1 MPSLSAESVSIR
13 LLLGGLT
20 ALTALSIDICLP
32 ALPTIAAAL
41 GRDPEAAQLILTGY
55 LGGFAAGQLVVGPL
69 SDRFGRRPVLL
80 GGLALFTIAALGCGF
95 AGSIEQ
101 LTTLRILQGLGGSVG
116 PVLGRT
122 VVRDLFDRE
131 DGARV
136 LSYVLMA
143 MTAAPILAP
152 ILGVGILAVAG
163 WRTIFLGLAVY
174 GLLATAIVTFF
185 LSETNRRPDPT
196 ATRPGRIAANWRVFL
211 GSRTGTVN
219 ALVIGFTFGGMFA
232 YISGSPAVV
241 IDVFGQ
247 PEWVQAAVFAGT
259 SAMLLVGSLISGR
272 LVARHGVGRM
282 LAAGQSLVGAGAAIT
297 MVAALSDWGLGPIVL
312 GVGVYVLGG
321 GLTFPNATALAM
333 QPHPGMAGVAASLL
347 GFVQMA
353 CGALASVAVMAFY
366 DGTALAMAAV
376 MAAGAVASLLVHAA
390 RERPYATAAG
400 D

>member
-1 MPSLSAESVSIR
+1 M
-13 LLLGGLT
+13 
-20 ALTALSIDICLP
+20 
-32 ALPTIAAAL
+32 
-41 GRDPEAAQLILTGY
+41 
-55 LGGFAAGQLVVGPL
+55 
-69 SDRFGRRPVLL
+69 
-80 GGLALFTIAALGCGF
+80 
-95 AGSIEQ
+95 
-101 LTTLRILQGLGGSVG
+101 
-116 PVLGRT
+116 
-122 VVRDLFDRE
+122 
-131 DGARV
+131 
-136 LSYVLMA
+136 
-143 MTAAPILAP
+143 
-152 ILGVGILAVAG
+152 
-163 WRTIFLGLAVY
+163 
-174 GLLATAIVTFF
+174 
-185 LSETNRRPDPT
+185 
-196 ATRPGRIAANWRVFL
+196 
-211 GSRTGTVN
+211 
-219 ALVIGFTFGGMFA
+219 
-232 YISGSPAVV
+232 

-366 DGTALAMAAV
+366 GRDGAGPWPRV